1 MPLGRYVEKYELNGK
16 SGSHSYGS
24 ISSGDAESQVM
35 LPKRV
40 SNKVQIILD
49 YIKIKLKIALSKR
62 DF

>member
-1 MPLGRYVEKYELNGK
+1 MPLGRNVEKYELNGK

-40 SNKVQIILD
+40 NNILNNFR
-49 YIKIKLKIALSKR
+49 LH
-62 DF
+62 